1 MTARYGRLIAA
12 ISSSALAASP
22 VHAQGSDASDLSAEE
37 LQSLFENQRT
47 RGLVIAPGTGSG
59 AAATAGTTTA
69 TPTAARTDYVEL
81 DRDEQVNI
89 RISFDFDS
97 AALREDQKP
106 KLTTLCQVMQN
117 VDVQLF
123 RIVGHTDA
131 VGSAAYNQRL
141 SLLRAQEVKRHL
153 CATAASPRT
162 GWKPSASAPT
172 SCSTRTT
179 RAATRTGASNSRR
192 SADPMN
198 SAGGDRRRHAA

>member
-1 MTARYGRLIAA
+1 MIARYGRLIAA
-12 ISSSALAASP
+12 IFVVTLAASP
-22 VHAQGSDASDLSAEE
+22 VHAQSSDASDLSAEE

-59 AAATAGTTTA
+59 AAATAGSTTA
-69 TPTAARTDYVEL
+69 TPSAARTDYVEL

-106 KLTTLCQVMQN
+106 KLATLCQVMQN

-153 CATAASPRT
+153 VRDCGIAEDRLEAVGVGPDFLFNKDDPR
-162 GWKPSASAPT
+162 SEE
-172 SCSTRTT
+172 
-179 RAATRTGASNSRR
+179 NRR
-192 SADPMN
+192 VEFQALS
-198 SAGGDRRRHAA
+198 